1 VKISGFGQ
9 ATPIDKKNFLRIYD
23 GFLNDQH
30 KLFWAIAYYTGERPI
45 TILRSLVDAF
55 YSDPQQ
61 RTPRDA
67 ILFPAPGRK
76 DRKSREV
83 PLHRNLKLILKAF
96 SPQTE
101 GFLFPSL
108 CRDGEHISI
117 RAIDRALRRSLRRC
131 GLENQGYTLYSPRR
145 GFITELARRGIH
157 PRVIQ
162 SLTGHSSLS
171 SLQRY
176 IEISDEQRISA
187 IALLD

>member
-1 VKISGFGQ
+1 MKISRFGQ
-9 ATPIDKKNFLRIYD
+9 ATPLDKKNFLKISD
-23 GFLNDQH
+23 GFLNEQH
-30 KLFWAIAYYTGERPI
+30 RLFWAIAYYTGERPI
-45 TILRSLVDAF
+45 TILRSLVTAF
-55 YSDPQQ
+55 YSDPQN
-61 RTPRDA
+61 RTPRET

-83 PLHRNLKLILKAF
+83 PLHRNLKLTLKAYL
-96 SPQTE
+96 PPMD
-101 GFLFPSL
+101 GFLFPSFY
-108 CRDGEHISI
+108 RDGEHFSV
-117 RAIDRALRRSLRRC
+117 RAMDKSLRRSLRRC